1 MNPTTTRAWPAALGR
16 VLYAGLLALS
26 LTGAPA
32 RASAA
37 DLWGGAGMTALCAES
52 PVVGRDTL
60 EAALAGYVEVVEA
73 REGIDPARIR
83 QVDPARL
90 VPVLER
96 AATAGMGPLE
106 VFTDPQ
112 FAAGGPC
119 VLFLDHAALAALD
132 RRFDLHGLWMVR
144 APVAGEADVQ
154 LAMRYMLLGD
164 GRLLVGYPRKGTV
177 QVADYAIFTGHYDY
191 QPYMALDIVSTPQ
204 RRALVGLRTLGAPSE
219 AAGPFVGPLGA
230 AIRELELAGREVVV
244 RYRVWGDMA
253 REMRVAHP
261 PVTRR

>member
-1 MNPTTTRAWPAALGR
+1 MRPKSPRLAALR
-16 VLYAGLLALS
+16 RCVLVLAAAFVGSANDAQAG
-26 LTGAPA
+26 
-32 RASAA
+32 
-37 DLWGGAGMTALCAES
+37 DLWGAAEMATLCAES
-52 PVVGRDTL
+52 AAATHDAL
-60 EAALAGYVEVVEA
+60 EGALGEYREVVTR
-73 REGIDPARIR
+73 REGLDPVRIR

-90 VPVLER
+90 APILQRAVL
-96 AATAGMGPLE
+96 AGMGPLE

-112 FAAGGPC
+112 FAVGGPC

-144 APVAGEADVQ
+144 APIAGDGGME

-164 GRLLVGYPRKGTV
+164 GRLVVGYPRAATV

-204 RRALVGLRTLGAPSE
+204 RRALVGLRTLGDPSD

-230 AIRELELAGREVVV
+230 AIRELELAGGEIVV
-244 RYRVWGDMA
+244 RYRVWGGMA

-261 PVTRR
+261 PVTHR